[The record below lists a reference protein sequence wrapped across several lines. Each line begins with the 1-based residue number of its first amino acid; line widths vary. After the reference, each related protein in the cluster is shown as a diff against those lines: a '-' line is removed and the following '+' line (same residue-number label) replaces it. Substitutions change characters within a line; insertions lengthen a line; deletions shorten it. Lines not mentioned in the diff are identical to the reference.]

1 MGTRRAIS
9 RLKRTM
15 FAAQNRHRF
24 WSVLSLWA
32 LLALAMP
39 QLLWACPM
47 SGQVGSTPNQACRCI
62 ENSNDAPAGDSSET
76 QTHHCCDRVPLPA
89 SDTSGH
95 DQNGSISQAR
105 NIAFAMPD
113 FFVASSFY
121 AASAFELAPPI
132 SQPAFFPASI
142 FTPLI
147 SQQTPAIHSG
157 RAPPF

>member
-1 MGTRRAIS
+1 MHA
-9 RLKRTM
+9 M
-15 FAAQNRHRF
+15 QNRQRF

-47 SGQVGSTPNQACRCI
+47 SGQVGSTPNQACRCM
-62 ENSNDAPAGDSSET
+62 APNANAPTDNAPTDHASAFES
-76 QTHHCCDRVPLPA
+76 HHCCDRVPLPA

-95 DQNGSISQAR
+95 DQNGSISQVR
-105 NIAFAMPD
+105 NIAFAWPSFSVTPE
-113 FFVASSFY
+113 FF

-132 SQPAFFPASI
+132 FTSAVFPPTVSP
-142 FTPLI
+142 PLI
-147 SQQTPAIHSG
+147 SQQTPALHAG

>member
-1 MGTRRAIS
+1 MI
-9 RLKRTM
+9 
-15 FAAQNRHRF
+15 AAQNRHRF

-47 SGQVGSTPNQACRCI
+47 SGQVGSTPGAACRCVEKDASAPA
-62 ENSNDAPAGDSSET
+62 ENSSE
-76 QTHHCCDRVPLPA
+76 QSHKCCDRVPLPS

-95 DQNGSISQAR
+95 DDNGSISQTKTVS
-105 NIAFAMPD
+105 FAAPD
-113 FFVASSFY
+113 FFVAPHFF

-132 SQPAFFPASI
+132 SAPAIFPSSA
-142 FTPLI
+142 FPPLI
-147 SQQTPAIHSG
+147 TQQTPAAQSG

>member
-1 MGTRRAIS
+1 M
-9 RLKRTM
+9 L
-15 FAAQNRHRF
+15 AAKKRHRF

-47 SGQVGSTPNQACRCI
+47 SGQVGSTPNAACRCS
-62 ENSNDAPAGDSSET
+62 EKTSSDSQDNTPEA
-76 QTHHCCDRVPLPA
+76 HHCCERVPLPA

-105 NIAFAMPD
+105 TIAFALPD
-113 FFVASSFY
+113 FFIAPNFF

-132 SQPAFFPASI
+132 SQPAIFPPI
-142 FTPLI
+142 TFTPLI
-147 SQQTPAIHSG
+147 SQQTPANHLG

>member
-1 MGTRRAIS
+1 MI
-9 RLKRTM
+9 
-15 FAAQNRHRF
+15 AAQNRHRF

-47 SGQVGSTPNQACRCI
+47 TGQVGSTPSAACRCM
-62 ENSNDAPAGDSSET
+62 EKDVGAPTDNSSET

-95 DQNGSISQAR
+95 DQSGSVSQAR
-105 NIAFAMPD
+105 TIAFFTPD
-113 FFVASSFY
+113 FFIASHFF
-121 AASAFELAPPI
+121 AASAFELAPPT
-132 SQPAFFPASI
+132 SQPAFLPAST

-147 SQQTPAIHSG
+147 SQQTPALHSG